1 MKNPIIILTGPT
13 ASGKT
18 SISYEVADKY
28 SCEIICADSMT
39 VHTGMDIGTDKPT
52 LERNPAESGRKES
65 DGSYLIRG
73 IRHHLLDVVMPDEE
87 FNVSIFQ
94 KKVTDIIREV
104 HSRGNVPLLVG
115 GSVMYI
121 DALVFNYEL
130 PPVAPDPELRDK
142 LETLETPELFE
153 KLCKLDPDCEWTVDR
168 HNRRRIIRALEVWL
182 KTERPFSEQKSKT
195 PLPENILYLAVD
207 RDRDDLYTRIDTR
220 VDQMFRDGFIEEVKE
235 LKQKFDTNTAM
246 QAAGYKQIGEFL
258 DGKTTMEDA
267 ASRTKQAHRNYA
279 KRQLTWLKKNPDVI
293 WITSSA
299 EAEAE
304 INKFLA
310 SH

>member
-18 SISYEVADKY
+18 VISYDIAEKY
-28 SCEIICADSMT
+28 NCEIICTDSMT
-39 VHTGMDIGTDKPT
+39 VYREMNIGTDKPT
-52 LERNPAESGRKES
+52 LEKLPKES
-65 DGSYLIRG
+65 ISKNLDGSYTIHG
-73 IRHHLLDVVMPDEE
+73 INHHLVDIVNPDEE

-94 KKVTDIIREV
+94 DKVTHIIKEIQERD
-104 HSRGNVPLLVG
+104 HIPLLVG

-130 PPVAPDPELRDK
+130 PPVEPDEKLRAELEK
-142 LETLETPELFE
+142 LDTPALFE
-153 KLCKLDPDCEWTVDR
+153 KLCKLDPDAEWTIDR

-195 PLPENILYLAVD
+195 PLPGNIIYLAVD
-207 RDRDDLYTRIDTR
+207 RERDILYEKIDAR
-220 VDQMFRDGFIEEVKE
+220 VDHMFRSGFIEEVKK
-235 LKQKFDTNTAM
+235 LKERYDNNTAM

-267 ASRTKQAHRNYA
+267 ATRTKQAHRNYA
-279 KRQLTWLKKNPDVI
+279 KRQLTWLRKNPDVI
-293 WITSSA
+293 WISSAA
-299 EAEAE
+299 EAEKQ
-304 INKFLA
+304 IDQFLA